1 MIEDLYLGDSWI
13 SLEFST
19 DGGLPVFVKFRPYLQ
34 NFIDTGFYNQRM
46 DVIWSYNS
54 PDETL
59 LPHETDLDLMEQVEE
74 ALTDIMEEDNQT
86 ILAFSFTGENERW
99 WAWYTTDV
107 DIAGERLNA
116 ALAGFDE
123 LPITITANTDPDWD
137 DYNGVL
143 EDFAE

>member
-34 NFIDTGFYNQRM
+34 NFIDTAFYNHRM

-54 PDETL
+54 PNETL

-74 ALTDIMEEDNQT
+74 ALADILEEDNQT

-123 LPITITANTDPDWD
+123 LPISITANTDPDWD
-137 DYNGVL
+137 EYNGVL

>member
-46 DVIWSYNS
+46 DVIWAYNPANES
-54 PDETL
+54 L
-59 LPHETDLDLMEQVEE
+59 LPHEADLDLMEQVEE
-74 ALTDIMEEDNQT
+74 ALVNMLEQDNQT
-86 ILAFSFTGENERW
+86 ILAFTFTGENEKW
-99 WAWYTTDV
+99 WAWYTTNV
-107 DIAGERLNA
+107 DIAGERLNV
-116 ALAGFDE
+116 ALAEFE
-123 LPITITANTDPDWD
+123 PLPVTISVEEDPDWD
-137 DYNGVL
+137 EYNGVL